1 MSPVKAGILLVL
13 CCASISAAAQNDGV
27 LNNSARADSARDVY
41 VLNCMGCHPV
51 HRDTAS
57 DLHVAGEY
65 TAQFRPEPDKRRF
78 FIRMPSSGD
87 KPLSPEENRELLAE
101 ILSWAK
107 ACPQLPPGTP
117 LNRPDLRADAGKTAP
132 LPPSRPS
139 TNADQVE
146 LGRHLFFDTR
156 LSSDW
161 GRSCARCHDP
171 QHGWAD
177 GAALSKGYTNSDYFR
192 NAPSLLNV
200 AGRARLMWD
209 GSVDGANLVG
219 AVHDMIVRP
228 DMMHADPLLAAERLK
243 LVPEYVRL
251 WKKVYGADS
260 AITPSGIYASLAAF
274 LETVRSRDVPYQR
287 FLKGNKEA
295 LGSAAREGM
304 QLFAGKAGCA
314 RCHSGPR
321 LSDQQFHRLGVPENP
336 AIEAEPL
343 RTVAMLRL
351 FKLDGVPDVMDVR
364 SDVGRY
370 AVTHDREDRGKFLT
384 PSLFDLEW
392 TAPYMHNGVFAT
404 LAEVVDFYDRGG
416 GAGSELTPLHLTA
429 REKHALV
436 AFLESLSGDR
446 VVVAEPIQWSMR
458 SRRFDPQP
466 VAPAIGDGVG
476 AAEELAAAAN
486 PPPLQSLPAV
496 PVPNDNPLTPAKIEL
511 GRMLFW
517 DQRVSGNGSTPCVS
531 CHFPQ
536 LGWSD
541 GNAISRGYPGTQNFR
556 NALTV
561 LDAAYFRHPFWEGSV
576 DRLEVQ
582 AEAAGSGPVEGN
594 ADGSMMEMR
603 LRLIPE
609 YVERFK
615 AAFGTKWPE
624 ARDVW
629 RAIASFERTIV
640 TDPTD
645 VPFDRYLDGERDALS
660 PAALRG
666 YRLFTGK
673 AGCLRC
679 HNGPLASDQRYHSV
693 GLPENPI
700 LESSVLH
707 QATHGF
713 AQRAKGVTDP
723 KLLDADVDLGRFYQ
737 TKNPADIGRF
747 RTPSLREL
755 KYTAPYMHNG
765 QFTTL
770 AQVVDFFDRGGGT
783 GPNRSPLLQP
793 LHLSA
798 QEKSDLVAFLESLSM
813 DRPLVVAAPRLPPLN
828 PLAPV
833 DLRASQDPVASPD
846 PHASPNPL
854 VSLAPLAR

>member
-1 MSPVKAGILLVL
+1 MSLAKAAVLLVL
-13 CCASISAAAQNDGV
+13 CCASITAVAQSNRALD
-27 LNNSARADSARDVY
+27 NSARADSARDVY
-41 VLNCMGCHPV
+41 ALNCMGCHPV
-51 HRDTAS
+51 HPDTAS

-65 TAQFRPEPDKRRF
+65 TAQFRQESDKRRF
-78 FIRMPSSGD
+78 FIRMPSSRD
-87 KPLSPEENRELLAE
+87 KPLSPEQNRELLAE

-107 ACPQLPPGTP
+107 ACPQIPPGTP
-117 LNRPDLRADAGKTAP
+117 LNRPDLRAAAAKTAP
-132 LPPSRPS
+132 LPMPPS
-139 TNADQVE
+139 TNADQVD

-171 QHGWAD
+171 QRGWAE

-200 AGRARLMWD
+200 AGRAHLMWD
-209 GSVDGANLVG
+209 GSVDGGNLVD
-219 AVHDMIVRP
+219 AVRDMIVRP
-228 DMMHADPLLAAERLK
+228 DMMHADPLLAAERIK

-251 WKKVYGADS
+251 WRQAYGADS
-260 AITPSGIYASLAAF
+260 NIAPSGIYASLAAF
-274 LETVRSRDVPYQR
+274 LETVRSRNVSFERY
-287 FLKGNKEA
+287 LKGSREA
-295 LGSAAREGM
+295 LGPAAREGM
-304 QLFAGKAGCA
+304 QLFFGKAGCA
-314 RCHSGPR
+314 RCHSGPN
-321 LSDQQFHRLGVPENP
+321 LSDQRFHRLAVPENP

-343 RTVAMLRL
+343 RAVAMLRL
-351 FKLDGVPDVMDVR
+351 FKVDGVPDVMDVR

-370 AVTHDREDRGKFLT
+370 AVTHDPEDRGRFLT
-384 PSLFDLEW
+384 PSLLDLKW
-392 TAPYMHNGVFAT
+392 TAPYMHNGVFGS
-404 LAEVVDFYDRGG
+404 LPEVVDFYDRGG
-416 GAGSELTPLHLTA
+416 GPGSELAPLHLTA
-429 REKHALV
+429 HEKQALV
-436 AFLESLSGDR
+436 AFLDSLSGDP
-446 VVVAEPIQWSMR
+446 VVVAEPVQWSMR
-458 SRRFDPQP
+458 SRRFHPQP
-466 VAPAIGDGVG
+466 VAPAVGGGAG
-476 AAEELAAAAN
+476 AADELAAATN
-486 PPPLQSLPAV
+486 PPPLQPLPPV
-496 PVPNDNPLTPAKIEL
+496 PVPKDNPLTEAKIEL

-517 DQRVSGNGSTPCVS
+517 DPRVSGNGSTPCVS

-582 AEAAGSGPVEGN
+582 AETAGSGPVEGN

-603 LRLIPE
+603 LRFIPE

-615 AAFGTKWPE
+615 AAFGTRWPD

-640 TDPTD
+640 TDPAR
-645 VPFDRYLDGERDALS
+645 VPFDRYLNGERNALS

-673 AGCLRC
+673 AECLRC
-679 HNGPLASDQRYHSV
+679 HNGPLASDERYHSV

-723 KLLDADVDLGRFYQ
+723 ALVDADVDLGRFYQ
-737 TKNPADIGRF
+737 TRNPADIGKF

-770 AQVVDFFDRGGGT
+770 DQVVDFFDRGGGT
-783 GPNRSPLLQP
+783 GPNRSPLLRP

-813 DRPLVVAAPRLPPLN
+813 DQPLVVATPQLPPLV
-828 PLAPV
+828 PLVPP
-833 DLRASQDPVASPD
+833 DPVASVVPPD
-846 PHASPNPL
+846 PV
-854 VSLAPLAR
+854 VSLAPIAR